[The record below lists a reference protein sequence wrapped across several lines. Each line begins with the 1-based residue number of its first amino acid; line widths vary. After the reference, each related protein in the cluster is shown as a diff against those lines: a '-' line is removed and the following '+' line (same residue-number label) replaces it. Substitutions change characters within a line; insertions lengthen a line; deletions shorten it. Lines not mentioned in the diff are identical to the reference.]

1 MGILD
6 KQRARKEEKI
16 KKQEELK
23 KQEKLEKERLKTL
36 KELKS
41 ATDLSEDELKYLI
54 KFIAQTKFDGLEMHM
69 IYGITAK
76 LQNQLKNKL
85 KWEQNGAK

>member
-6 KQRARKEEKI
+6 RQQAREKEKI

-23 KQEKLEKERLKTL
+23 KQKKLEQERLKRL
-36 KELKS
+36 KELKH

-85 KWEQNGAK
+85 KWDHGKK